1 MSRLPI
7 STNRLAA
14 ALSLGSL
21 LLAGACS
28 PLRKVQRRDP
38 LSHIVI
44 GGNYGSESEADG
56 TNSSGSLGKLAYVPG
71 ASKASGDDSWTWRV
85 GLSAQQWQIEESDG
99 SPEVL
104 FRDIEL
110 FVRQP
115 DLLCTNPAEAQCF
128 RLAGQFGTFW
138 ADYKFD
144 SLQQSGSSRWRS
156 IPLLAYRATIEPDVL
171 LLFGEQWEV
180 TAFANVHGAVG
191 AAFPSS
197 GGGNTDDAMYDLT
210 SFLDYG
216 YEAGFRAVF
225 GPVFGQVSFQTRYL
239 KGGSSSADPD
249 GPTGPTYPRI
259 EAESSTIEGVWLL
272 MGVAF

>member
-7 STNRLAA
+7 SINRLAA
-14 ALSLGSL
+14 ALSLGPL

-38 LSHIVI
+38 LSYIVI
-44 GGNYGSESEADG
+44 GGNYGSETEGDG
-56 TNSSGSLGKLAYVPG
+56 TESSGSLGKIAYVPG
-71 ASKASGDDSWTWRV
+71 ASNASGDDSWPWRV
-85 GLSAQQWQIEESDG
+85 GLSAQEWQIEESGG

-115 DLLCTNPAEAQCF
+115 DLLCTNPAGAQRF

-144 SLQQSGSSRWRS
+144 GLEQPGSSRWRA
-156 IPLLAYRATIEPDVL
+156 IPLLAYRATIEPECL
-171 LLFGEQWEV
+171 LLFGEHWEV

-197 GGGNTDDAMYDLT
+197 GGGNTEDAMYDLT

-216 YEAGFRAVF
+216 YEAGFRAAF
-225 GPVFGQVSFQTRYL
+225 GPVFGQMSFQTRYL
-239 KGGSSSADPD
+239 RGGSSSADQE
-249 GPTGPTYPRI
+249 GPTGPIYPRI
-259 EAESSTIEGVWLL
+259 DAESSTIEGFWLL
-272 MGVAF
+272 FGVAF